1 MGAIALSYL
10 PLFLLMTHHEET
22 RLNTNRS
29 PNTNHSPNPNPRGR
43 RGGEGGTEVQLH
55 QTTKYALH
63 MHTIVKM
70 RSL

>member
-1 MGAIALSYL
+1 MGAIAFSYL

-22 RLNTNRS
+22 WRNTNRS

-43 RGGEGGTEVQLH
+43 RGGGGTEVQLH
-55 QTTKYALH
+55 QTTKYAPH
-63 MHTIVKM
+63 MHTIVKI

>member
-22 RLNTNRS
+22 RRNTNRS

-43 RGGEGGTEVQLH
+43 RGEGVQKCNC
-55 QTTKYALH
+55 TKLQN
-63 MHTIVKM
+63 MHPICI
-70 RSL
+70 LL